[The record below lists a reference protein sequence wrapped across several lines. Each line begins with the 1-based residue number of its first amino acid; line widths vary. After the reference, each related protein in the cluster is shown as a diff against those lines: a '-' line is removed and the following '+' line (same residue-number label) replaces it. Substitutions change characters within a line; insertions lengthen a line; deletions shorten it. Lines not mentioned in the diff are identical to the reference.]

1 METKQNN
8 FVDIHYALT
17 GKSTNTNELGMREM
31 QAKAYKYRDKR
42 FLLIKAPPASGKSR
56 ALMFIALDKLEHQGI
71 KKVVVAV
78 PEKSIGR
85 SFKDTGLKKFGFFAD
100 WSVVPYYD
108 LCSSRRND
116 SDKADRFCKFM
127 HSDNCRILV
136 CAHATLRNAMKQ
148 LNDDDW
154 NDCLLA
160 IDEFHHTSAD
170 VSSGLGDTVR
180 RVMNNSTGHIV
191 AMTGSYFRGDGI
203 PVLRAEDEARFYP
216 VTYNYY
222 QQLNGYKYLK
232 NLILG
237 YHFYKGSYLDHISEV
252 LDTRRKTI
260 IHIPSPNSRASSAKG
275 KIAEVAEILNLIG
288 EEVSHDC
295 NRGIYTIKTK
305 DGRLLK
311 VADLVEDKGN
321 TRNLVY
327 SYLHK
332 MKCAE
337 DMDIIIALNTAK
349 EGFDWEWCDT
359 CLTIGVRGSLTEV
372 VQIIGRCT
380 RDSEGKDTARFIN
393 MIAMPD
399 ADQPEVKVAV
409 NDFLKAITA
418 SLLMEQV
425 MAPSWHFKT
434 SKDDEDEDANDDTIH
449 TIVVEGLKPLS
460 SIKTQQIVAEQLV
473 DLKATILQNDLV
485 VKTISGSTTAE
496 AITQHLIPKVLREKY
511 PELSD
516 GEVEEVRQRVLLDTI
531 IKGNDLV
538 DEKGT
543 PIDITLIDKGQKT
556 QESEGNRLLKI
567 SNNFINIDNLSI
579 NLIDTINPFQR
590 AYEVLSKKVDAPT
603 LKIIQD
609 TIAEQKFNM
618 PIEMAINLCRWPV
631 KKWIT
636 EHNGEKPSINDPNVK
651 IRELACAYNKV
662 RNLKIRKMNGL
673 EYEPDNNLTVME
685 WPEDLLELF
694 EDEIFA
700 DVRPKA
706 QPITA
711 DDRRVKALYE
721 ITEWVEANGGR
732 LPRRDGEFKEKL
744 IARLLEALKKDAAES
759 LIAYDRL
766 HLLKKDKL

>member
-1 METKQNN
+1 MMNTKQNN
-8 FVDIHYALT
+8 FVDIHYAQN
-17 GKSTNTNELGMREM
+17 GKSTNTDALGMREM
-31 QAKAYKYRDKR
+31 QAKAYKFRDKR

-85 SFKDTGLKKFGFFAD
+85 SFKNTPLKKFGFFAD

-108 LCSSRRND
+108 LCAGNGNEN
-116 SDKADRFCKFM
+116 DKAGIFCEFM
-127 HSDNCRILV
+127 KQSKSKVLV

-148 LNDDDW
+148 LDDADW

-170 VSSGLGDTVR
+170 VNSSLGDTVR

-237 YHFYKGSYLDHISEV
+237 YHFYKGVYLDHLAEV
-252 LDTRRKTI
+252 LDTSHKTI
-260 IHIPSPNSRASSAKG
+260 IHIPSINSRASSAKG
-275 KIAEVAEILNLIG
+275 KYAEVAEIMHLIG
-288 EEVSHDC
+288 EEVEHDY
-295 NRGIYTIKTK
+295 NRGIYTLRTK

-311 VADLVEDKGN
+311 VADLVEDN
-321 TRNLVY
+321 PQTRELVY
-327 SYLHK
+327 TYLNK
-332 MKCAE
+332 IKRAE
-337 DMDIIIALNTAK
+337 DMDIIIALGTAK

-399 ADQPEVKVAV
+399 AEQPDVKVAV

-434 SKDDEDEDANDDTIH
+434 TKEEDEDSENDIVH

-460 SIKTQQIVAEQLV
+460 SVKTQQIVEEQLD
-473 DLKATILQNDLV
+473 DLKASILQDDMV
-485 VKTISGSTTAE
+485 VKAISGSTTAE
-496 AITQHLIPKVLREKY
+496 AITQHLIPKVIREKY
-511 PELSD
+511 PDLTE

-531 IKGNDLV
+531 IKGNDIV
-538 DEKGT
+538 DEKGN
-543 PIDITLIDKGQKT
+543 PIDITEIEEDKEN
-556 QESEGNRLLKI
+556 QESEGNRLLKLT
-567 SNNFINIDNLSI
+567 NRFINIDKLSI

-590 AYEVLSKKVDAPT
+590 AYEVLSKTVDVPT

-609 TIAEQKFNM
+609 TIAEQKFDM
-618 PIEMAINLCRWPV
+618 TLEMAVNLFKGPLKQWV
-631 KKWIT
+631 A
-636 EHNGEKPSINDPNVK
+636 EHNGLHPSITDPNPK
-651 IRELACAYNKV
+651 TRELACALQKIK
-662 RNLKIRKMNGL
+662 NLKSRKMKGL
-673 EYEPDNNLTVME
+673 DYEPENNE
-685 WPEDLLELF
+685 
-694 EDEIFA
+694 
-700 DVRPKA
+700 
-706 QPITA
+706 
-711 DDRRVKALYE
+711 
-721 ITEWVEANGGR
+721 
-732 LPRRDGEFKEKL
+732 
-744 IARLLEALKKDAAES
+744 
-759 LIAYDRL
+759 
-766 HLLKKDKL
+766 